1 MEEAD
6 RGNDCEKRSLTEQ
19 VVVTKGDK
27 VAREE
32 SWRRDRDKGEKKE
45 SRLSEKREPFKKQ
58 GEIHTKKKECK
69 GERRIKR
76 SRERERE
83 RGKD

>member
-45 SRLSEKREPFKKQ
+45 SRLSEKREPL
-58 GEIHTKKKECK
+58 KKKKNKEK
-69 GERRIKR
+69 YIQKKKSVNAE
-76 SRERERE
+76 
-83 RGKD
+83 